1 MDLTTLKVD
10 GMSCGHCVAT
20 IESELNKMG
29 VTGKVD
35 LKNKEVTVNLFNSN
49 VTTESIKEMIE
60 EQGYTVL

>member
-1 MDLTTLKVD
+1 MDLTTIKVD

-60 EQGYTVL
+60 KQGYTVL